1 MGMCRAVAALEQEV
15 DDGGFPIWLER
26 HEKAIGNTAALL
38 FARAC
43 PYLRPCVMLS

>member
-15 DDGGFPIWLER
+15 DDGGFPIWLD
-26 HEKAIGNTAALL
+26 EKAIGNTAALL